1 MYIVLIPKIR
11 NSVKITNSRPISLG
25 NVVYELISK
34 VLANRLKQVS
44 PNVISE
50 NQGAFVP
57 WRLITDDTL
66 VAYEGVNSCIEIE
79 TDGKKMFYVYKTQYE
94 QGVWQDGMEFCW
106 ESEVEAGL
114 LEKMGFFAYG
124 LHFFSVLFYFV

>member
-44 PNVISE
+44 PNVIS
-50 NQGAFVP
+50 
-57 WRLITDDTL
+57 
-66 VAYEGVNSCIEIE
+66 
-79 TDGKKMFYVYKTQYE
+79 
-94 QGVWQDGMEFCW
+94 
-106 ESEVEAGL
+106 
-114 LEKMGFFAYG
+114 
-124 LHFFSVLFYFV
+124 